1 MSWAFTAV
9 SVGSSLIASSEANK
23 QAKSNAA
30 ATGASL
36 LQNFKVTKNSI
47 IQQANELNNQ
57 IGMELTQAQLEGLK
71 AEATTSNVVV
81 ERNVVGNTAA
91 RLQDN
96 IDMQSN
102 LYSNQIKQ
110 KAEANMVD
118 IQNKLT
124 ESKYQYEAGMM
135 QNAIQL
141 SNATTST
148 TGMITGAVSAGM
160 QGYSMGSKLG
170 GTSKSGGSPLEAVG
184 VDKAGAS
191 NYGSLASWENDVF
204 E

>member
-57 IGMELTQAQLEGLK
+57 IGMELTQAQLESLK

-96 IDMQSN
+96 VEMQST

-160 QGYSMGSKLG
+160 SGYSMGSKLG
-170 GTSKSGGSPLEAVG
+170 GASKTTSPGGLKG
-184 VDKAGAS
+184 GIDG
-191 NYGSLASWENDVF
+191 NDLGTYGGIDSK
-204 E
+204 